1 MVFPERRERKVIPEL
16 LVLLVSLVL
25 VGFKEKSEIRV
36 RWGLRALSAPLDLKA
51 PLDPEVSLVAPVL
64 VALRVTLVPR
74 DLRDPVET
82 KVPWVILESPDLLEE
97 EV

>member
-1 MVFPERRERKVIPEL
+1 MRL
-16 LVLLVSLVL
+16 DNLVP
-25 VGFKEKSEIRV
+25 R
-36 RWGLRALSAPLDLKA
+36 DLKA